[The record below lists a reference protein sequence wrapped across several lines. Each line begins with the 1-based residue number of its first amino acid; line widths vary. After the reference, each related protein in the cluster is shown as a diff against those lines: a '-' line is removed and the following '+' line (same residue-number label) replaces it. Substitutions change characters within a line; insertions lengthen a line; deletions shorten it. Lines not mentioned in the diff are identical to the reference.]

1 MGSKKLLQ
9 NSVLIILL
17 SVFFITVIVIPSIHA
32 TDLYADIQITVDTAG
47 FTSIEGE
54 TNDMDLLVINTE
66 EFTSKQQSIWTLN
79 ITRNVTYSDY
89 VFSIIL
95 PEHTQINTITSSGS
109 TFISDESGNLIIT
122 GYGSN
127 TTLSIMVQYQ
137 TKKAL
142 NENKTFELDSFS
154 IILIICIIILVICFL
169 IVFLFIDKKNSPDIS
184 KDSSQTSYK
193 QMKGLNER
201 QKDILQLLEGKNTA
215 LTQTDIQKELNL
227 PKASVSRNIRRLELK
242 GLIEKEQ
249 IGMSNLIRLKKQ

>member
-1 MGSKKLLQ
+1 MGSKKFIQ
-9 NSVLIILL
+9 NSVLIISL
-17 SVFFITVIVIPSIHA
+17 SVFFITILVIPSIHA
-32 TDLYADIQITVDTAG
+32 TDMYADIQITVDNAG
-47 FTSIEGE
+47 FTSIEGK
-54 TNDMDLLVINTE
+54 TNDMGLLVQNTE

-79 ITRNVTYSDY
+79 ITRNVIYSDF

-95 PEHTQINTITSSGS
+95 PEYSQINTVISSGS
-109 TFISDESGNLIIT
+109 TFISDESGNLIIS

-127 TTLSIMVQYQ
+127 STLSIMVQYQ

-142 NENKTFELDSFS
+142 NENKIFEVDTIS
-154 IILIICIIILVICFL
+154 IILIVCIIILVICFL
-169 IVFLFIDKKNSPDIS
+169 VVLLFNNKKNSQLASNDP
-184 KDSSQTSYK
+184 SQTSYK

-249 IGMSNLIRLKKQ
+249 IGMSNLIRLKK